1 MGNTISTRHI
11 PTARRVREIAFKI
24 LSRRVRAGRFLDLC
38 AGCGMVGLDALSR
51 GAMIATFVDR
61 SSRMCDIVRKNLE
74 VCGIKDGHGEVIEAE
89 VVPFLK
95 QMLKRKRFWDIVY
108 FGPPDNADHDA
119 VLEYFGHGTA
129 IARGGLLLIEHHKE
143 LFFPEKLGILKR
155 SRVVVIDD
163 KALSFYER
171 K

>member
-1 MGNTISTRHI
+1 MGNTISLRHV
-11 PTARRVREIAFKI
+11 PTTRRVREIAFKI

-51 GAMIATFVDR
+51 GAMIASFVDR
-61 SSRMCDIVRKNLE
+61 SKRMCDIIKKNLE
-74 VCGIKDGHGEVIEAE
+74 NCGIKDGHGEVIEAE

-95 QMLKRKRFWDIVY
+95 KMSKRKRFWDIVY

-119 VLEYFGHGTA
+119 VLEYFGRGTA
-129 IARGGLLLIEHHKE
+129 VARGGLLLIEHHKD
-143 LFFPEKLGILKR
+143 LFFPEKLGLLTR
-155 SRVVVIDD
+155 SRVVVVDD